1 MRTTTTE
8 RLCQTFQ
15 QTLVA
20 LDYPESGIRHCRRQR
35 LNGDW
40 DQFFEVTDPA
50 SETLLAVIGLHT
62 ASASLQSYAASLSY
76 TQDNECVLLS
86 KSPNQGIQGFLFSR
100 AAEGLAFYQIKYTSR
115 STCLISDIAQFPS
128 FEKLKRRYKLK
139 MLYKNVASYAGKVL
153 YRNTQDDGQKYYQ
166 RLDKKRG

>member
-1 MRTTTTE
+1 MGITTIE
-8 RLCQTFQ
+8 RLCQAFQ
-15 QTLVA
+15 QTLA
-20 LDYPESGIRHCRRQR
+20 NLGYPESEIRHYQRQR
-35 LNGDW
+35 LGGEW
-40 DQFFEVTDPA
+40 DQVFEVT
-50 SETLLAVIGLHT
+50 EHEIERLLAVIGMHT

-76 TQDNECVLLS
+76 TQDNGCVLLS